1 MTNKKDKQKP
11 SKLWPTRT
19 IWIVTSKNYLDYGK
33 QTILERWQTKANWTL
48 TIRDHLNYDKQASCE
63 LWKTGINWSIFDKR
77 KPSVLRQTNS
87 IKHDK
92 QGSSKVWQRK
102 KHLNY
107 DKQKKY
113 EVWKT
118 GNIWSM
124 TDIWHLQDKEKLFP
138 VWHVRILCTVTR
150 RNHP

>member
-102 KHLNY
+102 KTSELWQTKKVWGMGNRKHLKY
-107 DKQKKY
+107 DWY
-113 EVWKT
+113 
-118 GNIWSM
+118 M
-124 TDIWHLQDKEKLFP
+124 TSTRQRETISS
-138 VWHVRILCTVTR
+138 VTR
-150 RNHP
+150 KNPMYSNT